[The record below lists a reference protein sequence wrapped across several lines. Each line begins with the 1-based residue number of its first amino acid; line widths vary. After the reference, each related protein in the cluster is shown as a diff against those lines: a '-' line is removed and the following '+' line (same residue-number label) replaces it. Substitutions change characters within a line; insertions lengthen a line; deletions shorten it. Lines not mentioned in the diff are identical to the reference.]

1 MDYVRTILPVLAETF
16 GPAEAR
22 HLGSVTG
29 RLIGMQYYAETAER
43 LGIAGRSAEDFAEL
57 LRRMGEAQDDRI
69 EWTRDGGEVVVRQHT
84 WRLMKGIAALP
95 GAVFDAWN
103 ALWEGAASVHNR
115 RLVLT
120 VTRRLDWGDPCFEWR
135 IREKP
140 GRGSG

>member
-1 MDYVRTILPVLAETF
+1 
-16 GPAEAR
+16 
-22 HLGSVTG
+22 
-29 RLIGMQYYAETAER
+29 
-43 LGIAGRSAEDFAEL
+43 
-57 LRRMGEAQDDRI
+57 
-69 EWTRDGGEVVVRQHT
+69 
-84 WRLMKGIAALP
+84 
-95 GAVFDAWN
+95 VFDAWN